1 MRLAIK
7 LHAIL
12 TSVIMLIMIMIMIM
26 CFYFKIPEN
35 PPLQFFIA
43 FATVYAIASIVIF
56 IAISDMGE
64 DWFQTKEELDLRIQ
78 ENRRLRDN
86 IRRIETIIGEHEAVK
101 FYNKEKDAEKDAE
114 EETEAQRD

>member
-12 TSVIMLIMIMIMIM
+12 TSVIMLIMIMIM

-35 PPLQFFIA
+35 TPLQLFIA
-43 FATVYAIASIVIF
+43 FATVYAFASIVIF
-56 IAISDMGE
+56 MGISDMGE

-86 IRRIETIIGEHEAVK
+86 IRRIEAIIGEHEAVK
-101 FYNKEKDAEKDAE
+101 FYNNEKDAE